1 MAGSGKRL
9 GELPPRYDFILN
21 PYEDLRLSRCPKCER
36 PTHKR
41 KFGLFIVIEGFGSMA
56 LGKTCRFCTPCDLVM
71 VHQDELEH
79 ELAVTFEAR
88 DPGVIGNEYVVFGTV
103 DKKIWRKNL
112 EGEAGGAVD
121 PLAHMAD
128 FKKELTLG
136 YDPGGWRPA

>member
-1 MAGSGKRL
+1 MGRSRERL
-9 GELPPRYDFILN
+9 GKLPPRHKLIRN
-21 PYEDLRLSRCPKCER
+21 PYEDLRLSKCPRCNR
-36 PTHKR
+36 RTHKR
-41 KFGLFIVIEGFGSMA
+41 KFALFVAVEGFGPIV

-79 ELAVTFEAR
+79 ELAVAFEAR
-88 DPGVIGNEYVVFGTV
+88 APDVVGNEYAVLGTV

-121 PLAHMAD
+121 PLAHVAD

-136 YDPGGWRPA
+136 YDPGGWRRG